1 MLKLNNIFFNDKL
14 FLTKRTNKDNFKK
27 EKMMYFDNDGFEL
40 TELEKDFYRSNNVI
54 LSNCLNHE
62 ADQKIWFSCNDEN
75 FYLDHSLLLQRW
87 EMTDDAKEQIKEN
100 SFIPQCKK
108 YLKLRKKWGIDFA
121 LEYNKDEEIIEVL
134 HIENDYSQ
142 LDNALNAKEN
152 LEKKILSTDWYCFV
166 NKLINKKEKWSCLS
180 VMKQN
185 DWKAKYWGL
194 NQAEITIK
202 AFG

>member
-1 MLKLNNIFFNDKL
+1 MLKLNNSLFNDKL
-14 FLTKRTNKDNFKK
+14 FLTKRINKDNFKK

-62 ADQKIWFSCNDEN
+62 ADQKIWFSCSDEN

-100 SFIPQCKK
+100 SFIPQSKK
-108 YLKLRKKWGIDFA
+108 YLKLRKKWGLDFA
-121 LEYNKDEEIIEVL
+121 LEYNKEEEIIEVL
-134 HIENDYSQ
+134 HIENDYSE